1 MSKFVVVIPSV
12 AFPTDPIRFFS
23 SEDNFH
29 QYIRAN
35 GGMLTEFQMN
45 RIDPK
50 RIYKFN
56 NKDEAIEFFNNA
68 VNNQFFEL
76 NKIMNDLKVHYNNI
90 NFDYLEE

>member
-1 MSKFVVVIPSV
+1 MSKFIVVVPSV
-12 AFPTDPIRFFS
+12 GFPTDPIRFFS
-23 SEDNFH
+23 SEDSFY
-29 QYIRAN
+29 QYIQAN
-35 GGMLTEFQMN
+35 GGVLTEFQMN

-68 VNNQFFEL
+68 VNNQFYKL
-76 NKIMNDLKVHYNNI
+76 NKISNDLKAHYDSI

>member
-1 MSKFVVVIPSV
+1 MSKFVVVVPSI

-23 SEDNFH
+23 NENSFY
-29 QYIRAN
+29 QYIQAN
-35 GGMLTEFQMN
+35 GGVLTEFQMN

-68 VNNQFFEL
+68 INNQFFEL
-76 NKIMNDLKVHYNNI
+76 NKIMNDLKAHYDNI

>member
-1 MSKFVVVIPSV
+1 LHFL
-12 AFPTDPIRFFS
+12 PTLLDFFS
-23 SEDNFH
+23 SEDSFH
-29 QYIRAN
+29 QYIQVN
-35 GGMLTEFQMN
+35 GGILTEFQMN

-68 VNNQFFEL
+68 VNSQFYEL
-76 NKIMNDLKVHYNNI
+76 NKIINDLKAHYDNI

>member
-1 MSKFVVVIPSV
+1 
-12 AFPTDPIRFFS
+12 
-23 SEDNFH
+23 
-29 QYIRAN
+29 
-35 GGMLTEFQMN
+35 MN

-68 VNNQFFEL
+68 VNSQFYEL
-76 NKIMNDLKVHYNNI
+76 NKIINDLKAHYDNI